1 MSRATGD
8 STQSSPRAQQTGRA
22 AADAARQSAR
32 ASAGAA
38 EDVTGPTGPETTA
51 ASPAAADCG
60 RGAMDSDG
68 SAAAVRRALFLEW
81 CLRMMT

>member
-8 STQSSPRAQQTGRA
+8 STQSSPYVRQTSRA
-22 AADAARQSAR
+22 AADSAPQSTR
-32 ASAGAA
+32 ASAAA
-38 EDVTGPTGPETTA
+38 AADVTGPTGPETTA
-51 ASPAAADCG
+51 ASPAAADRG
-60 RGAMDSDG
+60 RGATDSDG